1 MGWLFAVALGLQNRR
16 RTAVLAALVP
26 IAVGHA
32 ASVALVF
39 SIGALMMHTANQS
52 SRPSAIARANPNP
65 AKPAVALAAA
75 DTDLETLPVGSV
87 EDLDSRVGYLQGT
100 DDVTSF
106 DQVRREM
113 ATLVASLDM

>member
-1 MGWLFAVALGLQNRR
+1 MTRMSSRVVWGRMAM
-16 RTAVLAALVP
+16 
-26 IAVGHA
+26 A